1 MDGTPGSDS
10 LAPTLALPD
19 AHVPQRSARR
29 VSVGRWWLQSAL
41 VIIVFALGLLQG
53 SRAALGR
60 MPLALALEP
69 SAHAE
74 VPVAGELEAD
84 TIRGHFFRPKGS
96 DAVRP
101 VLRLRPSRWL
111 PADAPRVALAC
122 PDPSC

>member
-1 MDGTPGSDS
+1 MDATPGSDS
-10 LAPTLALPD
+10 LPLTLALPD
-19 AHVPQRSARR
+19 ARESRRRAQRFG
-29 VSVGRWWLQSAL
+29 VGRWWLRSAL
-41 VIIVFALGLLQG
+41 VGVVFALGLLQG

-60 MPLALALEP
+60 MPLAPALEP

>member
-1 MDGTPGSDS
+1 MDATPGSDP
-10 LAPTLALPD
+10 LEFTLALPD
-19 AHVPQRSARR
+19 ARIPHRSARR
-29 VSVGRWWLQSAL
+29 VSVGRWWLKSAL
-41 VIIVFALGLLQG
+41 VGVVFALGLLQG

-60 MPLALALEP
+60 MPLAPTLET

-84 TIRGHFFRPKGS
+84 TVRGHFFRPKGS

-111 PADAPRVALAC
+111 PADAPRVALTC
-122 PDPSC
+122 PEPSC